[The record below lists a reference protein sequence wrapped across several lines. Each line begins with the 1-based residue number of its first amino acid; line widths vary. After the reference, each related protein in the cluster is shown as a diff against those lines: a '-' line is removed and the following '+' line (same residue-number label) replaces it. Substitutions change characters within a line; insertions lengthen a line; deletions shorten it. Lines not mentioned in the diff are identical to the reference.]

1 MALASGILERA
12 RNDRRPVP
20 MNAAELAELD
30 LLYRRKGA
38 ELGLCGFGFV
48 RDYAAGPRE
57 IQLFLED
64 ARHPSLSLTKLD
76 DSDYLLS
83 RGEDAFPLPSISALS
98 RMIPWLRARS

>member
-1 MALASGILERA
+1 MALAPTILERA
-12 RNDRRPVP
+12 SNERPPVP

-48 RDYAAGPRE
+48 RDCAAGPRK

-64 ARHPSLSLTKLD
+64 ARHPSLSLMKFD
-76 DSDYLLS
+76 DSDFVLS
-83 RGEDAFPLPSISALS
+83 RGRDLFPLPSISALS
-98 RMIPWLRARS
+98 RMLPWLSAR